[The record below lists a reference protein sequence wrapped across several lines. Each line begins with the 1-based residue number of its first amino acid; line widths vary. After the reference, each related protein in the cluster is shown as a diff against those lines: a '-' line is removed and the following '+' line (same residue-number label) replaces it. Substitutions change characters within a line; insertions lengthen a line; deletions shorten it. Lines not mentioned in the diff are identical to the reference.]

1 MSVTTTRK
9 LGIAARILGQQ
20 VRSTRTFDAMMKGG
34 RATAGHFGRI
44 FHQLWLEVTGF
55 VFLALSAVGVFA
67 LVHEWTKYKAE
78 QTTFSRVLLAIC
90 FTLMFA
96 WFGFSSFWRVR
107 KKTRQVNKA

>member
-1 MSVTTTRK
+1 MGVTTSRK
-9 LGIAARILGQQ
+9 LGIAAKIIGKQ
-20 VRSTRTFDAMMKGG
+20 VRRTRTFDAMMKGG

-67 LVHEWTKYKAE
+67 LVHEWAKYQAA
-78 QTTFSRVLLAIC
+78 QTTFSRVVLAVC

-107 KKTRQVNKA
+107 KKARQANKA